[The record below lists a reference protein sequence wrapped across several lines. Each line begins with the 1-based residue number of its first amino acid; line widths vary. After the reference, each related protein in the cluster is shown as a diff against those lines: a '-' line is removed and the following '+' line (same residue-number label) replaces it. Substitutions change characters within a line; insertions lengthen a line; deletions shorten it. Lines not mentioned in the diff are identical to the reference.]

1 MKLKPF
7 FLILPLVAS
16 LSALAYDFEIDG
28 IYYSKLSDGYSVSV
42 TNSGK
47 STPIYGGDIV
57 IPSSVTYDNLT
68 YDVTEIADNA
78 FFN

>member
-7 FLILPLVAS
+7 FLILTLVAS
-16 LSALAYDFEIDG
+16 LSASAYDFEIDG

-42 TNSGK
+42 TRK